1 MLIAENAFKK
11 SFTVAGTHVGDL
23 IDRQYVEAVRI
34 ELGYRMYQHELLPN
48 GKREAVYRRT
58 LAAHAFYFD
67 AFSVVN
73 RPPERSSW
81 LHAQGQMVRVAS

>member
-48 GKREAVYRRT
+48 GKWEPVYRRT
-58 LAAHAFYFD
+58 LTAHTFDFD

-81 LHAQGQMVRVAS
+81 LHA